1 MLKPLFS
8 FAALSIAGSV
18 VLSLLPH
25 GSLRKTAAM
34 VIGLLTMLCW
44 AEGFL
49 GLLNWTGGSQSD
61 ITVLM
66 PTSVTLSS
74 MTSAEAPE

>member
-1 MLKPLFS
+1 MLKPLFTV
-8 FAALSIAGSV
+8 AALSIAGSG

-49 GLLNWTGGSQSD
+49 SLLNWTGSGQSD
-61 ITVLM
+61 IAVLT
-66 PTSVTLSS
+66 PTSVSLSS
-74 MTSAEAPE
+74 MISAEAPE

>member
-1 MLKPLFS
+1 MLKPLFT
-8 FAALSIAGSV
+8 FAALSIAGSG

-49 GLLNWTGGSQSD
+49 GMLNWSGSVQSAQT
-61 ITVLM
+61 ILTHTNVSLASM
-66 PTSVTLSS
+66 IPTEV
-74 MTSAEAPE
+74 AE